1 MESPNE
7 QYTAEKQEV
16 EEDRHENSVM
26 LKPMTVTVRNEK
38 SLTKKKKPKAFG
50 LSYLVNEHPPWYLCI
65 WLAFQ
70 HFLTMLGST
79 LAIPFILQIPMCFE
93 GNKLVISEIL
103 STIFFVSGIAT
114 LLQTTFG
121 VRLPIVQGGGS
132 LAFVGPTFSI
142 LSLPQWRCPDLSVTN
157 TTSQTDGNSTESLDI
172 DLTEVWQIR
181 MREIQGAIMM
191 TGLIQIVI
199 GFAGVVGFF
208 LRFIGPLTIA
218 PTITLMGISLF
229 SEAAESA
236 GKHWGI
242 SMMTIAL
249 LVIFSQYLNRFDVPL
264 PAFNRARGC
273 HLIRYPLFR
282 SFPIIMAIV
291 SSWVICAIITAA
303 GGFPSDPDNP
313 NYLARTDREL
323 SVLKEAKWF
332 RFPYPG
338 QWGTPTVSYA
348 GVLGMLTGLLAS
360 LIESVGDYHACGRLS
375 GARPP
380 PKHAMNRGIA
390 AEGIG
395 VFVAGAFGCGI
406 DTTAYGEN
414 IGAIGIT
421 KVGSLRVIQVGG
433 FIFMIFGVLGK
444 FGALFVTIPD
454 PIIGGMFM
462 VMFGMITAV
471 GISNLQYAD
480 MNSSR
485 NLFIVGF
492 SLVFG
497 LAVPYYMESH
507 MDAIKTGVEEI
518 DQIVTVLLSTSMAVG
533 CIVPLILDNTIPG
546 TMEER
551 GLAGWGENAVE
562 DKVDEKFKV
571 APIECY
577 NLPFGLHRLSKY
589 KCAKYMP
596 FLPYPYD
603 NSQDARV
610 RDPFVNDAHV

>member
-1 MESPNE
+1 MAERNDV
-7 QYTAEKQEV
+7 YTVEKKEV
-16 EEDRHENSVM
+16 EEDREEYKVE
-26 LKPMTVTVRNEK
+26 LEPLPVTVREER
-38 SLTKKKKPKAFG
+38 SSTKTKRKPRAFG

-79 LAIPFILQIPMCFE
+79 LAIPFILQIPMCFQ

-142 LSLPQWRCPDLSVTN
+142 LSLPQWKCPDLSN
-157 TTSQTDGNSTESLDI
+157 AENSTGSTI
-172 DLTEVWQIR
+172 DSTEVWQIR

-191 TGLIQIVI
+191 TGLVQTVI

-242 SMMTIAL
+242 SMMTIAF
-249 LVIFSQYLNRFDVPL
+249 LVIFSQYLSKFDVPL
-264 PAFNRARGC
+264 PAYSRARGFYVA
-273 HLIRYPLFR
+273 RYPLFR

-303 GGFPSDPDNP
+303 GGFPSDPDSP

-360 LIESVGDYHACGRLS
+360 LIESVGDYHACARLS

-380 PKHAMNRGIA
+380 PKHAMNRGIT

-433 FIFMIFGVLGK
+433 FLFMIFGVLGK

-497 LAVPYYMESH
+497 LAVPHYMESH
-507 MDAIKTGVEEI
+507 MDAIKTGVEEV

-546 TMEER
+546 TIEER
-551 GLAGWGENAVE
+551 GLVGWGENSTE
-562 DKVDEKFKV
+562 DKVDEKFEV
-571 APIECY
+571 APIAVY

-589 KCAKYMP
+589 KFAKYMP

-603 NSQDARV
+603 NGRYAGAR
-610 RDPFVNDAHV
+610 DQSDTSL

>member
-1 MESPNE
+1 MSCNNE
-7 QYTAEKQEV
+7 VYVVEKQDV
-16 EEDRHENSVM
+16 KHEY
-26 LKPMTVTVRNEK
+26 LKLEPMTVISRDQK
-38 SLTKKKKPKAFG
+38 STPRKKPRAFG

-65 WLAFQ
+65 WLGFQ

-79 LAIPFILQIPMCFE
+79 LAIPFILQIPMCFQ

-132 LAFVGPTFSI
+132 GFFQLFKEAQVPSTKAVFVF
-142 LSLPQWRCPDLSVTN
+142 
-157 TTSQTDGNSTESLDI
+157 GNSNSTASSNTDP
-172 DLTEVWQIR
+172 TEVGKS
-181 MREIQGAIMM
+181 IQGAIMM

-249 LVIFSQYLNRFDVPL
+249 LVIFSQYLSRFDVPL
-264 PAFNRARGC
+264 PAFSRDRGC
-273 HLIRYPLFR
+273 HVIRYPLFR

-323 SVLKEAKWF
+323 SVLEEAKWF

-360 LIESVGDYHACGRLS
+360 LIESVGDYHACARLS
-375 GARPP
+375 GAPPP

-421 KVGSLRVIQVGG
+421 KVGSLRVIQVGA
-433 FIFMIFGVLGK
+433 FLFLIFGMLGK

-454 PIIGGMFM
+454 PIIGGVFM

-497 LAVPYYMESH
+497 LAVPHYMSDH
-507 MDAIKTGVEEI
+507 MNAIQTGVTEI

-546 TMEER
+546 TIEER
-551 GLAGWGENAVE
+551 GLAGWGGNPATDEP
-562 DKVDEKFKV
+562 VDEKYEV
-571 APIECY
+571 APIEVY
-577 NLPFGLHRLSKY
+577 NLPFGLHRLSKF
-589 KCAKYMP
+589 KMAKYMP

-603 NSQDARV
+603 NGRDQEEHQERYTQDTRM
-610 RDPFVNDAHV
+610 

>member
-1 MESPNE
+1 MMECSDV
-7 QYTAEKQEV
+7 YTVEKRKV
-16 EEDRHENSVM
+16 EEDTEECK
-26 LKPMTVTVRNEK
+26 LDLAVTTRNEK
-38 SLTKKKKPKAFG
+38 ALTKKKKPRAFG

-79 LAIPFILQIPMCFE
+79 LAIPFILQIPMCFQ

-142 LSLPQWRCPDLSVTN
+142 LSLPQWRCPDLSDN
-157 TTSQTDGNSTESLDI
+157 GNSTASSSI
-172 DLTEVWQIR
+172 DQTEVWQIR

-249 LVIFSQYLNRFDVPL
+249 LVIFSQYLSRFDVPL
-264 PAFNRARGC
+264 PAYSRDRGC
-273 HLIRYPLFR
+273 HFIRYPLFR
-282 SFPIIMAIV
+282 SFPIIMAII

-338 QWGTPTVSYA
+338 QWGTPTISYA

-360 LIESVGDYHACGRLS
+360 LIESVGDYHACARLS
-375 GARPP
+375 GAPPP

-433 FIFMIFGVLGK
+433 FLFMIFGMLGK

-454 PIIGGMFM
+454 PIIGGVFM

-497 LAVPYYMESH
+497 LAVPHYMSDH
-507 MDAIKTGVEEI
+507 MDAIQTGVTEI

-546 TMEER
+546 TIEER
-551 GLAGWGENAVE
+551 GLAGWGENPASDEPVE
-562 DKVDEKFKV
+562 EKYEV
-571 APIECY
+571 APIEVY
-577 NLPFGLHRLSKY
+577 NLPFGLHRLSKF
-589 KCAKYMP
+589 KFAKYMP

-603 NSQDARV
+603 NG
-610 RDPFVNDAHV
+610 RDREEKHQELYTQTTPL

>member
-1 MESPNE
+1 MAENDNHYTVDKQQME
-7 QYTAEKQEV
+7 
-16 EEDRHENSVM
+16 EETSFM
-26 LKPMTVTVRNEK
+26 LEPVTVQNGKVPSKTE
-38 SLTKKKKPKAFG
+38 KPKAFG

-79 LAIPFILQIPMCFE
+79 LAIPFILQIPMCFQ

-142 LSLPQWRCPDLSVTN
+142 LSLPQWKCPDLS
-157 TTSQTDGNSTESLDI
+157 DI
-172 DLTEVWQIR
+172 DLTEVWQVR
-181 MREIQGAIMM
+181 MREIQGAIMV

-249 LVIFSQYLNRFDVPL
+249 LVIFSQYLSRFDVPL
-264 PAFNRARGC
+264 PAFSRDRGC
-273 HLIRYPLFR
+273 HVIHYPLFR
-282 SFPIIMAIV
+282 SFPIIMAII
-291 SSWVICAIITAA
+291 SSWIICAIITAA

-323 SVLKEAKWF
+323 SVLKEAQWF

-338 QWGTPTVSYA
+338 QWGTPTISYA

-360 LIESVGDYHACGRLS
+360 LIESVGDYHACARLS
-375 GARPP
+375 GAPPP

-433 FIFMIFGVLGK
+433 FLFMIFGMLGK

-454 PIIGGMFM
+454 PIIGGVFM

-497 LAVPYYMESH
+497 LAVPYYMEDH
-507 MDAIKTGVEEI
+507 MDAIQTGVNEI

-546 TMEER
+546 TIEER
-551 GLAGWGENAVE
+551 GLTGWGENRVSDE
-562 DKVDEKFKV
+562 PVDEKYEV
-571 APIECY
+571 APIEVY
-577 NLPFGLHRLSKY
+577 NLPFGLHRLSKF
-589 KCAKYMP
+589 KFAKYMP

-603 NSQDARV
+603 NGQHQENTLR
-610 RDPFVNDAHV
+610 PTLCC